1 VSVSSTASLVEDK
14 AVAGLRPTGLPVWL
28 RKALRLLLGL
38 AATALIWEAAV
49 LLFGIRPAYLPRLST
64 ILMAIA
70 ATPGA
75 YVNGFLRTSAET
87 LIGFV
92 TGSAFGVLTPASPSS
107 ACGRCVK

>member
-1 VSVSSTASLVEDK
+1 MSVGSTASLVEDK

-64 ILMAIA
+64 ILMAIT

-87 LIGFV
+87 
-92 TGSAFGVLTPASPSS
+92 P
-107 ACGRCVK
+107 